1 VHAAWNAWAVAVA
14 VAGSEPACGR
24 QVVQEEAAE
33 ARGGGGEWVMMR
45 CGCARDRAQVTD
57 GRFRR
62 RTSPKS
68 GSNDE
73 KAKASE
79 GPKGHSETARK
90 RPGDAF

>member
-1 VHAAWNAWAVAVA
+1 MR
-14 VAGSEPACGR
+14 R

-73 KAKASE
+73 KAKASLIR
-79 GPKGHSETARK
+79 GSKGTLRDTEK
-90 RPGDAF
+90 GLEMLLN